1 MEQVD
6 KKLWLLAFGATVS
19 ERRQYV
25 AMTQQQL
32 ADHSGVHRTYIS
44 DIERGSRN
52 VTVTTVNRIAAALET
67 TAARIFMQA
76 DKKMLDMKNM
86 ETGKEAT

>member
-1 MEQVD
+1 MGRDAD
-6 KKLWLLAFGATVS
+6 KKLWLIAFGATIS
-19 ERRQYV
+19 ERRNYV

-67 TAARIFMQA
+67 TAARIFFQT
-76 DKKMLDMKNM
+76 DKKHLELKSLT
-86 ETGKEAT
+86 EAEAT